1 MFEARIDRDG
11 VVWLSGELDLASA
24 DRFSEVASTAL
35 DGQREFVVDLSG
47 LSFLDS
53 TGIRAMLALAART
66 DRGVVLR
73 DPPPN
78 VRRILEITAVGG
90 HSGIRIEPSS

>member
-1 MFEARIDRDG
+1 MGHRGRAPGHGLVRDRPT
-11 VVWLSGELDLASA
+11 VATA
-24 DRFSEVASTAL
+24 DRSSEVASAAL

-53 TGIRAMLALAART
+53 TGLRAMLALAART

-78 VRRILEITAVGG
+78 VRRILEIAAVEG